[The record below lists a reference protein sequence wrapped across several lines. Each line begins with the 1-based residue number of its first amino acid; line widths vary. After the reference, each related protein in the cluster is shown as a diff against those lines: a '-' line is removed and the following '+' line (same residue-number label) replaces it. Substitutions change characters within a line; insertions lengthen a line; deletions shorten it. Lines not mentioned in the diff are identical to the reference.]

1 MIDPLAKIMG
11 IVLIVGLILD
21 LILFFVSKIL
31 NNKELEITA
40 KNNVIEILI
49 TLLIFLILWNS
60 IQTII
65 PEGVCNIL
73 NKGILNDNVN
83 CNSNTSRMQYI
94 NQTLNKHINYTYFI
108 IGSSTT
114 KDVMNS
120 LIKATSRSVL
130 FRMSFNFIQD
140 PSIKYSQ
147 EMVNLINNSDL
158 QNFIQ
163 AQDEF
168 GQAYQSM
175 IQNLKNPSFFG
186 TFGFQSCNH
195 LSLIQNKLSSIFAI
209 ISQQNSILYSLRSI
223 FEISYIL
230 IPMFLFVGIV
240 LRTLKISRGVGGF
253 LISFSIALTLL
264 PYITTFLIEMIPKID
279 RSLDP
284 NNLLSDFQRYLN
296 GFRVV
301 DYSNCLDLSLTTFKS
316 KIDHVNSDL
325 TSQNSLIVRTT
336 LLFYLTLLSL
346 GLSLLATISIT
357 VGINRLLGIEVSPF
371 VLSYIARVS

>member
-1 MIDPLAKIMG
+1 
-11 IVLIVGLILD
+11 
-21 LILFFVSKIL
+21 
-31 NNKELEITA
+31 
-40 KNNVIEILI
+40 
-49 TLLIFLILWNS
+49 
-60 IQTII
+60 
-65 PEGVCNIL
+65 
-73 NKGILNDNVN
+73 
-83 CNSNTSRMQYI
+83 
-94 NQTLNKHINYTYFI
+94 
-108 IGSSTT
+108 
-114 KDVMNS
+114 
-120 LIKATSRSVL
+120 
-130 FRMSFNFIQD
+130 MSFNFIQD

-147 EMVNLINNSDL
+147 EMVDLINNSDL

-163 AQDEF
+163 AQEQFD
-168 GQAYQSM
+168 QAYRSM
-175 IQNLKNPSFFG
+175 MQNLKNPNFFG

-223 FEISYIL
+223 FEISYVL
-230 IPMFLFVGIV
+230 IPVFLFVGIV

-284 NNLLSDFQRYLN
+284 NNLLSDFQTYLN
-296 GFRVV
+296 GFAVN
-301 DYSNCLDLSLTTFKS
+301 YSNCLDLSLTTFKS
-316 KIDHVNSDL
+316 KIDYINSDL

-371 VLSYIARVS
+371 ILSYIARVS

>member
-1 MIDPLAKIMG
+1 MIDLAKIIG
-11 IVLIVGLILD
+11 IVIIIGLILD

-65 PEGVCNIL
+65 PESVCNIL
-73 NKGILNDNVN
+73 NKGILNHNVD
-83 CNSNTSRMQYI
+83 CSSNTSRIQYI

-108 IGSSTT
+108 IASNTT

-120 LIKATSRSVL
+120 LIKATSRSIL

-147 EMVNLINNSDL
+147 EMVDLIDNSDL
-158 QNFIQ
+158 KNFIQ
-163 AQDEF
+163 AQEEF
-168 GQAYQSM
+168 GRAYQSM
-175 IQNLKNPSFFG
+175 IQNVKNPSFFG

-230 IPMFLFVGIV
+230 IPVFLFVGIV

-264 PYITTFLIEMIPKID
+264 PYITTFLIEMIPRID

-284 NNLLSDFQRYLN
+284 DNLLSGFEGYLS
-296 GFRVV
+296 GFTVNS
-301 DYSNCLDLSLTTFKS
+301 SNCIDLSLTTFRS
-316 KIDHVNSDL
+316 KIEYINSDL

-371 VLSYIARVS
+371 ILSYIARVS

>member
-1 MIDPLAKIMG
+1 MIDPLATIIG
-11 IVLIVGLILD
+11 IVIIIGLILD

-73 NKGILNDNVN
+73 NKGILNHNVD
-83 CNSNTSRMQYI
+83 CSSNTSRLQYI
-94 NQTLNKHINYTYFI
+94 NQTLNKHISYTYFI
-108 IGSSTT
+108 IASNTT
-114 KDVMNS
+114 KNVMNS

-130 FRMSFNFIQD
+130 FRMSFNLIQD

-147 EMVNLINNSDL
+147 EMVDLINDPDL
-158 QNFIQ
+158 KNFIHNEEELNRVYR
-163 AQDEF
+163 ATI
-168 GQAYQSM
+168 G
-175 IQNLKNPSFFG
+175 NVNPNFFG

-195 LSLIQNKLSSIFAI
+195 LSLIQNKLSSLFAI

-223 FEISYIL
+223 FEISNIL
-230 IPMFLFVGIV
+230 IPLFLFVGIV

-264 PYITTFLIEMIPKID
+264 PYITTFLIEMIPIID
-279 RSLDP
+279 RSLNP
-284 NNLLSDFQRYLN
+284 NNLLSDFQRYLS
-296 GFRVV
+296 GFAVNS
-301 DYSNCLDLSLTTFKS
+301 SNCIDLSLTTFKS
-316 KIDHVNSDL
+316 KIEYINSDL

-371 VLSYIARVS
+371 ILSYIARVS

>member
-1 MIDPLAKIMG
+1 MIDPLARIIG
-11 IVLIVGLILD
+11 IVIIIGLILD

-73 NKGILNDNVN
+73 NKGILNHNVD
-83 CNSNTSRMQYI
+83 CSSNTSRIQYI

-108 IGSSTT
+108 IGSNTT

-120 LIKATSRSVL
+120 LIKATSRSIL

-147 EMVNLINNSDL
+147 EMVDLINNPDL
-158 QNFIQ
+158 KNFID
-163 AQDEF
+163 AQEEF
-168 GQAYQSM
+168 GRAYRDT
-175 IQNLKNPSFFG
+175 IQNVNPNFFG

-230 IPMFLFVGIV
+230 IPLFLFVGIV

-284 NNLLSDFQRYLN
+284 NNLLSDFQTYLS
-296 GFRVV
+296 GFTVNS
-301 DYSNCLDLSLTTFKS
+301 SNCIDLSLTTFKS
-316 KIDHVNSDL
+316 KIEYINSDL

-371 VLSYIARVS
+371 ILSYIARVS

>member
-1 MIDPLAKIMG
+1 MIDLAKIIG
-11 IVLIVGLILD
+11 IVIIIGLILY
-21 LILFFVSKIL
+21 LIIFFISKIL

-73 NKGILNDNVN
+73 NKGILNYSVD
-83 CNSNTSRMQYI
+83 CSSNTSRLQYI

-108 IGSSTT
+108 IGSDTT
-114 KDVMNS
+114 KNVMNS
-120 LIKATSRSVL
+120 LIKATSRSIL
-130 FRMSFNFIQD
+130 FRMSFNFMQD
-140 PSIKYSQ
+140 PAIKYSQ
-147 EMVNLINNSDL
+147 DIVDLINNSDL
-158 QNFIQ
+158 KNFDQ
-163 AQDEF
+163 AQQEF

-175 IQNLKNPSFFG
+175 IQNVKNPSFFG

-195 LSLIQNKLSSIFAI
+195 LSLIQNKLSSLFAI

-223 FEISYIL
+223 FEVSYIL
-230 IPMFLFVGIV
+230 IPVFLFVGIV

-284 NNLLSDFQRYLN
+284 SNLLSDFQGYLS
-296 GFRVV
+296 GFAV
-301 DYSNCLDLSLTTFKS
+301 DLNCIDFSLTTFKS
-316 KIDHVNSDL
+316 KIDYINSDL

-336 LLFYLTLLSL
+336 SLFYLTLLSL

-371 VLSYIARVS
+371 ILSYIARVS

>member
-1 MIDPLAKIMG
+1 MIDPLARIIG
-11 IVLIVGLILD
+11 IVIIIGLILD

-73 NKGILNDNVN
+73 NKGILNHNVD
-83 CNSNTSRMQYI
+83 CSSNTSRLQYI

-108 IGSSTT
+108 IGSNTT

-120 LIKATSRSVL
+120 LIRATSRSIL

-140 PSIKYSQ
+140 PSIKSSQ
-147 EMVNLINNSDL
+147 DMVNLINNSDL
-158 QNFIQ
+158 KNFIE
-163 AQDEF
+163 AQEEF
-168 GQAYQSM
+168 GKAYQSM
-175 IQNLKNPSFFG
+175 IQNVKNPSFFG

-195 LSLIQNKLSSIFAI
+195 LSLIQNKLSSLFAI

-230 IPMFLFVGIV
+230 IPLFLFVGIV

-279 RSLDP
+279 ISLDP
-284 NNLLSDFQRYLN
+284 NNLLSDFQRYLS
-296 GFRVV
+296 GFAV
-301 DYSNCLDLSLTTFKS
+301 DLNCIDLSLTTFKS
-316 KIDHVNSDL
+316 KIEYINSDL

-371 VLSYIARVS
+371 ILSYIARVS

>member
-1 MIDPLAKIMG
+1 MIDLAKIIG
-11 IVLIVGLILD
+11 IVIIIGLILD
-21 LILFFVSKIL
+21 LILFFISKIL

-73 NKGILNDNVN
+73 NKGILNYNVD
-83 CNSNTSRMQYI
+83 CSSNTSRLQYI

-108 IGSSTT
+108 IGSDTT

-140 PSIKYSQ
+140 PAIKYSQ
-147 EMVNLINNSDL
+147 DIVDLINNSDL
-158 QNFIQ
+158 KNFDQ
-163 AQDEF
+163 AQEEF

-175 IQNLKNPSFFG
+175 IQNVKNPSFFG

-195 LSLIQNKLSSIFAI
+195 LSLIQNKLSSLFAI

-223 FEISYIL
+223 FEVSYIL
-230 IPMFLFVGIV
+230 IPVFLFVGIV

-284 NNLLSDFQRYLN
+284 SSLLSDFEGYLG
-296 GFRVV
+296 GFAVN
-301 DYSNCLDLSLTTFKS
+301 YSNCIDFSLTTFKS
-316 KIDHVNSDL
+316 KIDYINSDL

-336 LLFYLTLLSL
+336 SLFYLTLLSL

-371 VLSYIARVS
+371 ILSYIARVS